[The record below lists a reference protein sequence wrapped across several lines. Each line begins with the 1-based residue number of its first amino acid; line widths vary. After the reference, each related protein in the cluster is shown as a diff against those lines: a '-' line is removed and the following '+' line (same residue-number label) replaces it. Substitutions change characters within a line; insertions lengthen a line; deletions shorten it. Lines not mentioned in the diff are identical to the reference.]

1 MENIKVSNKRGKL
14 VIEIPIKSIIKEC
27 ENEDWN
33 SSHTISK
40 VKKGKENKTL
50 FSEFLLSSLD
60 NPSVDL
66 GDGYVTPIENMIMD
80 IVQEASIDAM
90 EFMAD
95 ELDEDDE

>member
-1 MENIKVSNKRGKL
+1 
-14 VIEIPIKSIIKEC
+14 
-27 ENEDWN
+27 
-33 SSHTISK
+33 
-40 VKKGKENKTL
+40 
-50 FSEFLLSSLD
+50 LLSSLD
-60 NPSVDL
+60 NPSIDL